1 MKGKNKVIVCVS
13 NDLITDNRVEKTC
26 SILQELDYKVLL
38 IGRKKKN
45 SPKMNARNYPT
56 RRLNL
61 LFEKGPFFYFVLNLR
76 LFFYLLFRKTN
87 LIYANDLDTLPA
99 CYMAFKLKRKTKI
112 IYDTHELFT
121 EVSELID
128 RPIKRKI
135 WLKIEES
142 IFPKLDTIITVNDS
156 IAEVYY
162 NKYKVPVHV
171 VRNIPPKYEMQNAN
185 DREAMGIR
193 ENEFL
198 LIIQGSGLNKDRGI
212 EEVILAMK
220 HCQDCR
226 LLIVGDGDIIPDAK
240 HLVKEN
246 QLSESVQF
254 FSRRPYLELMKI
266 TEMADLGLLMDKA
279 VNTNHELALPNKLFD
294 YMHANTPVLSNQLKE
309 IEKFIRFNNIG
320 VVINEVNPMGIA
332 KAIMDLKNDQTLL
345 EVLKENCKKTSL
357 KEHWGNEKIKLKKA
371 ISEQNPI

>member
-1 MKGKNKVIVCVS
+1 MKAKNKVIVCVS
-13 NDLITDNRVEKTC
+13 NDLVTDNRVAKTC
-26 SILQELDYKVLL
+26 TTLQELDYKVLL

-45 SPKMNARNYPT
+45 SPKMNARKYPT

-61 LFEKGPFFYFVLNLR
+61 LFEKGPLFYYVLNLR
-76 LFFYLLFRKTN
+76 LFFCLLFRKTN

-99 CYMAFKLKRKTKI
+99 CYLAFKLKRKTKI

-135 WLKIEES
+135 WLRIEES
-142 IFPKLDTIITVNDS
+142 IFPKLDTIITVNES
-156 IAEVYY
+156 IAEVYS
-162 NKYKVPVHV
+162 NKYKVPIHV

-185 DREAMGIR
+185 DREQMAIR
-193 ENEFL
+193 ENEFIL
-198 LIIQGSGLNKDRGI
+198 VIQGSGLNKDRGI
-212 EEVILAMK
+212 EEAILAMR

-226 LLIVGDGDIIPDAK
+226 LLIVGDGDIIPNAK
-240 HLVKEN
+240 YLVKEN

-279 VNTNHELALPNKLFD
+279 VNKNHELALPNKLFD
-294 YMHANTPVLSNQLKE
+294 YMHANTPILSNQLKE
-309 IEKFIRFNNIG
+309 IENFIRFNNIG
-320 VVINEVNPMGIA
+320 VIISEVNPKGIA
-332 KAIMDLKNDQTLL
+332 KAIMALKNDRPLLKTL
-345 EVLKENCKKTSL
+345 KDNCRKTAL
-357 KEHWGNEKIKLKKA
+357 KEHWGNEKIKLIKA
-371 ISEQNPI
+371 ISQQNPV